1 MLFSSP
7 NKTFF
12 IEENEHTRVI
22 ARTSAGSA
30 PLVVE
35 EIKEVPKSDIEGFA
49 TALKQLQPKR
59 TASGYIHATCSIFP
73 TNRVVRRATLE
84 AKRLKEANYLSEVCS
99 QQLRIEPDKHA
110 LSVLLPSD
118 GTDFDVAAPGSKEAL
133 FCGIPSDDVI
143 GIQDT
148 FLSQGVY
155 PESLE
160 LGSVALLGALVDYVQ
175 LTKCKAPTLVLELGQ
190 TITQSH
196 IVGPSG
202 VEASRAIPQGIA
214 AMVPVV
220 QKELGLKDE
229 DSAKKLFYSNTFD
242 FAGMGPLLVKRL
254 IKELQSSIGFYE
266 VQTGQSIGQ
275 IVCFLLPS
283 KLGWLETAIAS
294 SLGVGILKLNVAE
307 WARYRRITFS
317 DQISSAIDPRWFSL
331 LSVMARYN
339 IADTDNAIPAEE
351 KQ

>member
-7 NKTFF
+7 AKSFF
-12 IEENEHTRVI
+12 IEENEHTRLI
-22 ARTSAGSA
+22 ARTSAGCA
-30 PLVVE
+30 PLIVE
-35 EIKEVPKSDIEGFA
+35 EIREVPKADLDGFA
-49 TALKQLQPKR
+49 NILKSLQPKR
-59 TASGYIHATCSIFP
+59 AASGYIHATCSVFP
-73 TNRVVRRATLE
+73 QNRVIRRVTLE

-99 QQLRIEPDKHA
+99 QQLRVEPDKHA

-118 GTDFDVAAPGSKEAL
+118 GTDFDVAAAGTKDVL
-133 FCGIPSDDVI
+133 FCGMPSDDVVET
-143 GIQDT
+143 QDA

-160 LGSVALLGALVDYVQ
+160 IGSVALLGALVDYVQ
-175 LTKCKAPTLVLELGQ
+175 LTKCKAPTLVLEIGQ
-190 TITQSH
+190 TVTQSH
-196 IVGPSG
+196 ILSPSG
-202 VEASRAIPQGIA
+202 VDASRSIPQGIA

-229 DSAKKLFYSNTFD
+229 ESAKKLFYSNTFD
-242 FAGMGPLLVKRL
+242 FGGMGPLLVKRL

-275 IVCFLLPS
+275 VVCFLLPA
-283 KLGWLETAIAS
+283 KLGWLENAIAN
-294 SLGVGILKLNVAE
+294 SLGVGIMKLDVAE

-317 DQISSAIDPRWFSL
+317 DQVSSAIDPRWFSL
-331 LSVMARYN
+331 FSVMARYN
-339 IADTDNAIPAEE
+339 IADSDHAITAEE

>member
-7 NKTFF
+7 TKTFF

-22 ARTSAGSA
+22 ARTSAGAA
-30 PLVVE
+30 PLVIE
-35 EIKEVPKSDIEGFA
+35 EIQEVPKTDLEGFA
-49 TALKQLQPKR
+49 NALKHLQPKR
-59 TASGYIHATCSIFP
+59 AASGYVHATCSIFSP
-73 TNRVVRRATLE
+73 NRVVRRVTLE
-84 AKRLKEANYLSEVCS
+84 AKRLKEANYLAEVCS

-118 GTDFDVAAPGSKEAL
+118 GTDFDEAAAGAKEAL
-133 FCGIPSDDVI
+133 FCGLPSDDVI
-143 GIQDT
+143 AAQDA

-155 PESLE
+155 PERLE
-160 LGSVALLGALVDYVQ
+160 LGSVALLGGLVDYVQ

-190 TITQSH
+190 NVTQSH
-196 IVGPSG
+196 IVGPTG
-202 VEASRAIPQGIA
+202 VEASRSIPQGIA
-214 AMVPVV
+214 GMVPVV

-229 DSAKKLFYSNTFD
+229 ESAKKLFYSNTFD
-242 FAGMGPLLVKRL
+242 FGGMGPLLVKRL

-275 IVCFLLPS
+275 VVCFLLPA
-283 KLGWLETAIAS
+283 KLIWLENAVAT
-294 SLGVGILKLNVAE
+294 SLGVGLLKLNVSE
-307 WARYRRITFS
+307 WAKYRRITFS
-317 DQISSAIDPRWFSL
+317 EKISSAIDPRWFSL

-351 KQ
+351 K